1 MKLNHKVLITVGRE
15 YGSGGRVISETLGK
29 DLQIPVFDK
38 NMIAMIAKDQGLDE
52 SILTSSDERLS
63 NPFFEPYSPYN
74 VNSGSLSEKLFLMQS
89 KIIREKADAGSAI
102 FVGRCADEVL
112 RNYDDVIRVFIF
124 APRNDRI
131 KRIME
136 VEDISD
142 VLAADKIVKRTDKA
156 RKSYYQ
162 FYTDRKWGSVD
173 GMDLLINSSALG
185 IEKSVLLIEDFLKH
199 KGYLED

>member
-29 DLQIPVFDK
+29 DLNIPVFDK
-38 NMIAMIAKDQGLDE
+38 NMIAMIAKEHGLDE
-52 SILTSSDERLS
+52 DILTSSDERLS

-74 VNSGSLSEKLFLMQS
+74 ANSGSISERLFLLQS
-89 KIIREKADAGSAI
+89 KIIQEKAQEGSAI
-102 FVGRCADEVL
+102 FVGRCADEIL
-112 RNYDDVIRVFIF
+112 REYEDVIRIFIF

-136 VEDISD
+136 VEDIAD

-162 FYTDRKWGSVD
+162 FYTDRKWGSID
-173 GMDLLINSSALG
+173 GMDLILNSSALG
-185 IEKSVLLIEDFLKH
+185 IEESVHLIEDFLRR
-199 KGYLED
+199 KGYLQD

>member
-29 DLQIPVFDK
+29 DLNIPVFDK
-38 NMIAMIAKDQGLDE
+38 NMIAMIAKEHGLDE
-52 SILTSSDERLS
+52 DILTSSDERLS

-74 VNSGSLSEKLFLMQS
+74 ANSGSISERLFLMQS
-89 KIIREKADAGSAI
+89 KIIQEKAKEGSAI

-112 RNYDDVIRVFIF
+112 REYEDVIRIFIF

-136 VEDISD
+136 VEDIAD

-162 FYTDRKWGSVD
+162 FYTDRKWGSID
-173 GMDLLINSSALG
+173 GMDLMINSSALG
-185 IEKSVLLIEDFLKH
+185 IEESVHLIEDFLRR
-199 KGYLED
+199 KGYLQD